1 MHCQEYYDLS
11 ITELPVLVADAVSQ
25 GIWQG
30 GLSSR
35 PAHLVLTGSCSRNEP
50 EAPSMTFGGDA
61 SASESEVCSKCVS
74 AMCLVRFAS

>member
-35 PAHLVLTGSCSRNEP
+35 PAHLDLTGSCSRNEHA
-50 EAPSMTFGGDA
+50 APSMTFGGDA
-61 SASESEVCSKCVS
+61 SALKSEVRGKCVF
-74 AMCLVRFAS
+74 AMCLV